1 MKKKAAEGFVQDAF
15 DHEQCLVITQDGKR
29 ILLSG
34 CAHNGILNILDRYKE
49 IFHSDPD
56 MVISGFHMMKE
67 EEYSS
72 EDVLNIQN
80 IAHELVKMNTVF
92 YTGHCTGEEA
102 CGMMKEFMGEKL
114 QVIHSGDT
122 IL

>member
-1 MKKKAAEGFVQDAF
+1 MSGTRYPTAGNQKLKKKAAEGFVQDAF

-29 ILLSG
+29 ILLSE

-56 MVISGFHMMKE
+56 MVISGFHLMKE
-67 EEYSS
+67 
-72 EDVLNIQN
+72 I
-80 IAHELVKMNTVF
+80 
-92 YTGHCTGEEA
+92 
-102 CGMMKEFMGEKL
+102 MGEKL